1 MASPLIV
8 DGALVLHGTVGDDW
22 LSEDS
27 FTGRD
32 VIDALA
38 EIGRNNDVAVRLNSG
53 GGDAFEGIAIYNALR
68 AHGGKVKVLIEG
80 IAASAASIIAQAGN
94 PTVMG
99 PGSTMMVHEPM
110 GMVAGDED
118 DMTQMAGALGTIANA
133 MAEVYS
139 LKTGRPVA
147 EIRQEMKA
155 ETWMTAQEAVSAK
168 YADAREDAGNEVEVS
183 AFNYRTYA
191 RAPEGL
197 RILAD
202 KWGWSSIS
210 RQPSRSGPKA
220 SRPNDPLVSRAGT
233 PGARQEK
240 EMSEKPKDDAPEL
253 EVALKA
259 QKEQADKAQA
269 RAVLDAQAVAAGIIA
284 AATDAGVPETASAM
298 IKQGL
303 SSEQAQTKIRD
314 AGAIKAKVELARKM
328 NPAIDPAL
336 ADAYIEAG
344 ASVDHVGNDLLDR
357 LARASA
363 ATAGRS
369 THGVPG
375 GGHVHDIGRP
385 AADDLNPSAIYARRA
400 EDRAKRTR
408 ARAGVN

>member
-68 AHGGKVKVLIEG
+68 AHGGKVRVMIEG

-118 DMTQMAGALGTIANA
+118 DMTQMAGALGTVANA

-155 ETWMTAQEAVSAK
+155 ETWMTAQEAVSSK
-168 YADAREDAGNEVEVS
+168 YADIHDDAGSEAEAS
-183 AFNYRTYA
+183 AFNYGSYA
-191 RAPEGL
+191 RAPEKL

-202 KWGWSSIS
+202 KRGWSGIM
-210 RQPSRSGPKA
+210 RKRSRSSPKA
-220 SRPNDPLVSRAGT
+220 SRPNDSLASGAGT
-233 PGARQEK
+233 PGARKEK
-240 EMSEKPKDDAPEL
+240 EMSEKPKDDAGEL
-253 EVALKA
+253 
-259 QKEQADKAQA
+259 
-269 RAVLDAQAVAAGIIA
+269 
-284 AATDAGVPETASAM
+284 
-298 IKQGL
+298 
-303 SSEQAQTKIRD
+303 
-314 AGAIKAKVELARKM
+314 
-328 NPAIDPAL
+328 
-336 ADAYIEAG
+336 
-344 ASVDHVGNDLLDR
+344 
-357 LARASA
+357 
-363 ATAGRS
+363 
-369 THGVPG
+369 
-375 GGHVHDIGRP
+375 
-385 AADDLNPSAIYARRA
+385 
-400 EDRAKRTR
+400 
-408 ARAGVN
+408 

>member
-22 LSEDS
+22 LSENS

-68 AHGGKVKVLIEG
+68 AHGGKVRVMIEG

-110 GMVAGDED
+110 GMVAGDEE
-118 DMTQMAGALGTIANA
+118 DMAQMAGALGTIANA

-155 ETWMTAQEAVSAK
+155 ETWMTAEEAISGK
-168 YADAREDAGNEVEVS
+168 YADAREDSGSAVEVS
-183 AFNYRTYA
+183 AFNYGTYA

-202 KWGWSSIS
+202 KRGWSRIK
-210 RQPSRSGPKA
+210 REPNRSSPRA
-220 SRPNDPLVSRAGT
+220 SRPSDPHAPRAGT
-233 PGARQEK
+233 PGARQER
-240 EMSEKPKDDAPEL
+240 EMSEKLKHDAPAL
-253 EVALKA
+253 EVALMA
-259 QKEQADKAQA
+259 QKDQADKAQA
-269 RAVLDAQAVAAGIIA
+269 QAVLDAQAVAAAIIA
-284 AATDAGVPETASAM
+284 AATEAGVPRMASAM

-303 SSEQAQTKIRD
+303 GLEQAHSKIRD
-314 AGAIKAKVELARKM
+314 ANEIKAKVELARKM

-369 THGVPG
+369 THAVAG
-375 GGHVHDIGRP
+375 GGKVHDIGRP
-385 AADDLNPSAIYARRA
+385 SADDLNPSGIYARRS

>member
-22 LSEDS
+22 LSENS

-38 EIGRNNDVAVRLNSG
+38 EIGRGNGVTVRLNSG

-68 AHGGKVKVLIEG
+68 AHGGKVRVVVEG

-155 ETWMTAQEAVSAK
+155 ETWMTAEEAVSAK
-168 YADAREDAGNEVEVS
+168 YADGKEDAGNALEVS
-183 AFNYRTYA
+183 AFNYGTYA

-202 KWGWSSIS
+202 KRGWSGIK
-210 RQPSRSGPKA
+210 REPNRSSPRA
-220 SRPNDPLVSRAGT
+220 SRPSDPHAPKAGT
-233 PGARQEK
+233 PGARREK
-240 EMSEKPKDDAPEL
+240 EMSEKPKDDALEL
-253 EVALKA
+253 EVAIKA

-269 RAVLDAQAVAAGIIA
+269 EAVQDAQAVAATIIA
-284 AATDAGVPETASAM
+284 AATEAGVPRMASAM
-298 IKQGL
+298 IKLGL
-303 SSEQAQTKIRD
+303 SLEQAQAKIRD
-314 AGAIKAKVELARKM
+314 AGTIKAKVELARKM

-336 ADAYIEAG
+336 AEAYIEAG
-344 ASVDHVGNDLLDR
+344 ATVDHVGNDLLDR

-369 THGVPG
+369 THSVPG
-375 GGHVHDIGRP
+375 GGNVHDIGRP
-385 AADDLNPSAIYARRA
+385 SADDLNPSAIYARRA

-408 ARAGVN
+408 VRAGVN